1 MRMRSRPNPGGT
13 GANQLSQVVV
23 VSAVVGSLLAG
34 LGLAT
39 KRAAP
44 ITAWQWPLFVAG
56 LGLVVTGTG
65 AVKQA
70 ETSESRRQG
79 QHRPLGQLLEAGIV
93 DHHLAALLD
102 DSLVTWWSVTI
113 LTAG

>member
-56 LGLVVTGTG
+56 LGLVITGTG

-70 ETSESRRQG
+70 ETGESRRQG
-79 QHRPLGQLLEAGIV
+79 QHRPLGQHLLGTRAGLQA
-93 DHHLAALLD
+93 HAEQ
-102 DSLVTWWSVTI
+102 
-113 LTAG
+113 GRR